1 MVHRLNYYHRLLKK
15 LYLYQLNWIAKM
27 SAYVSER
34 IHHSNVT
41 HLVLGKKKFQMSAAI
56 SSAFPIF
63 TRLFFSTFRSQASSF
78 NCEMSDLD
86 QSELKLNVNFAHTND
101 RDYWLFAW
109 NPFDLTC
116 RDKVA
121 TIGGSNR
128 ANNDR
133 RMDIF
138 REKDGK
144 RKIYQLCT

>member
-1 MVHRLNYYHRLLKK
+1 MVHQLNCSLRLLKK
-15 LYLYQLNWIAKM
+15 WSPSQRNWIAKVNVF
-27 SAYVSER
+27 VSEK
-34 IHHSNVT
+34 IHHSNAI
-41 HLVLGKKKFQMSAAI
+41 HLVLGRQYIKFGWRFRLLNI
-56 SSAFPIF
+56 SFG
-63 TRLFFSTFRSQASSF
+63 FRSQASTF

-86 QSELKLNVNFAHTND
+86 QSELKLNINFAHTND

-144 RKIYQLCT
+144 RKIYALCT

>member
-1 MVHRLNYYHRLLKK
+1 MKK
-15 LYLYQLNWIAKM
+15 QLI
-27 SAYVSER
+27 
-34 IHHSNVT
+34 
-41 HLVLGKKKFQMSAAI
+41 
-56 SSAFPIF
+56 
-63 TRLFFSTFRSQASSF
+63 FFSIIMHSSQASTY
-78 NCEMSDLD
+78 NCEMSNLD
-86 QSELKLNVNFAHTND
+86 QSELKLDVHYAHTND

-121 TIGGSNR
+121 TIGGSSR

-144 RKIYQLCT
+144 RIFLELCT